1 MSESDKKIELISK
14 AFALKNQKKYQE
26 AIDTMRSA
34 LEINVN
40 THENA
45 EIHSQIGELYILMN
59 DLDSALNEFQKAL
72 SIDGTHKYSIQR
84 CFEIYYKQNQY
95 QKALYLAQKICE
107 YEKNQ
112 ISYLNYFKVLYKLEK
127 FQDIIEIFNSLNED
141 IKLDPNILYLISLVD
156 NDKKEQILC
165 KILEIDDSFELA
177 NLDLAKIAFKNGDWN
192 KLVQCCINL
201 DNNIPDVAYYL
212 GMIEAKNKNYNKAA
226 EYIISAI
233 KNDNNKNDYYFDLAK
248 IYIDI
253 AYYTEALECLN
264 RSIKYSLINNTKE
277 NLSEKYFLSGWILYK
292 NLEYQNALLN
302 LNLVEKNSKFFTSA
316 KIIIQTIN
324 LQNENLPKAKDIL
337 ENMYK
342 SHSDNSILLDALAMA
357 YKNLKMP
364 NKAIEIYSQALAL
377 HPESIFYRLE
387 LIDLCIDV
395 NMYSDAMTQ
404 IEQVKH
410 INKNHVSIYNSLAR
424 IYYRLKDYKN
434 ALDSINEYLKLDK
447 NNSESYYFK
456 GLILNDLHR
465 FEEAKTAIYAAI
477 TLKPD
482 CAKYYY
488 QMARSYEGL
497 NNLEDALLYSKE
509 AIEIEPA
516 EINYK
521 KQSYDI
527 AVKIGNKEQILLYEK
542 QLKRSES
549 IIKNSG
555 TNM

>member
-410 INKNHVSIYNSLAR
+410 INKNHVSIYL
-424 IYYRLKDYKN
+424 LK
-434 ALDSINEYLKLDK
+434 
-447 NNSESYYFK
+447 F
-456 GLILNDLHR
+456 R
-465 FEEAKTAIYAAI
+465 
-477 TLKPD
+477 
-482 CAKYYY
+482 
-488 QMARSYEGL
+488 R
-497 NNLEDALLYSKE
+497 
-509 AIEIEPA
+509 
-516 EINYK
+516 K
-521 KQSYDI
+521 KI
-527 AVKIGNKEQILLYEK
+527 C
-542 QLKRSES
+542 R
-549 IIKNSG
+549 
-555 TNM
+555 